1 VPRDLGDVLHYF
13 FREDAGRPA
22 AAPAAPVPPAP
33 ATPRAALPVIAT
45 PLSERDV
52 VRAALLW
59 NLAVEVAR
67 QGASAS
73 VVAPAQGDSSAL
85 WPEPGRGPLGAEL
98 VLTFAD
104 DLAGLARSAFEVAA
118 HAGASARDGGV
129 VLVRVPPAWLAQ
141 AADAAALF
149 DWTLLFVSPQPREL
163 LQSYALAKQLVKA
176 CPGARIG
183 VTIHGPRS
191 VGEAREAFDRLAR
204 TTHRHLDRALTSY
217 GLLVDDV
224 HVVRAIVNRRPLG
237 LAHPHAA
244 ATRALQDVARWI
256 LLDAAGSARG

>member
-118 HAGASARDGGV
+118 HAGASG
-129 VLVRVPPAWLAQ
+129 PPG
-141 AADAAALF
+141 
-149 DWTLLFVSPQPREL
+149 SPRPPTPRR
-163 LQSYALAKQLVKA
+163 SSTGP
-176 CPGARIG
+176 CSSSRPSPGSCCR
-183 VTIHGPRS
+183 
-191 VGEAREAFDRLAR
+191 
-204 TTHRHLDRALTSY
+204 
-217 GLLVDDV
+217 
-224 HVVRAIVNRRPLG
+224 
-237 LAHPHAA
+237 
-244 ATRALQDVARWI
+244 ATRSR
-256 LLDAAGSARG
+256 SSS

>member
-1 VPRDLGDVLHYF
+1 MPRDLGDVLHYF
-13 FREDAGRPA
+13 FREDTGAPPA
-22 AAPAAPVPPAP
+22 PLQATASPAPAAPRV
-33 ATPRAALPVIAT
+33 ALPVIAT
-45 PLSERDV
+45 LLSERDV

-59 NLAVEVAR
+59 NVAVEIAR

-73 VVAPAQGDSSAL
+73 VVAPADGDTSAL

-104 DLAGLARSAFEVAA
+104 DLAGLARSAFEVAE

-129 VLVRVPPAWLAQ
+129 VLVRVPPEWLAQ

-163 LQSYALAKQLVKA
+163 LQSYAVAKQLVKA
-176 CPGARIG
+176 CPKARIG

-191 VGEAREAFDRLAR
+191 VGEAREAFDRLDR

-224 HVVRAIVNRRPLG
+224 HVVRAIVSRRPVG

-256 LLDAAGSARG
+256 LLDAHGVARG

>member
-13 FREDAGRPA
+13 FHEDAGRS
-22 AAPAAPVPPAP
+22 PAAPDPPAP
-33 ATPRAALPVIAT
+33 AAPRAALPVIAT

-73 VVAPAQGDSSAL
+73 VVAPAEGDTSAL

-104 DLAGLARSAFEVAA
+104 DLAGLARSALDVAA

-141 AADAAALF
+141 AADAPALF

-176 CPGARIG
+176 CPRAQIG

-204 TTHRHLDRALTSY
+204 TTQRHLDRALTSY

-256 LLDAAGSARG
+256 LLDAHRSARG